1 MVLAPAGLAPAVPGM
16 AAAFQ
21 DVPNAGLLVR
31 MLLTLPALSGAVA
44 APFAGL
50 LADRW
55 GRRPVI
61 VAAFLLYGLA
71 GGPGFLFG
79 SPARVPGHWVSGGG
93 AAWRPGAGLVPPV
106 SRRLPRRP

>member
-61 VAAFLLYGLA
+61 VVALLLYGLA
-71 GGPGFLFG
+71 GAPGFLFDSLAARLG
-79 SPARVPGHWVSGGG
+79 ARVWVGLGMGGR
-93 AAWRPGAGLVPPV
+93 ASRLLTPRSHYFPAGP
-106 SRRLPRRP
+106 